1 MAVSSAYDLNSETL
15 RITIPQ
21 QGPAAR
27 PPIDPG
33 LPARWNQQT
42 KLDDAGAVWDF
53 IQRLAAASGVR
64 AHDLSLTAESSDGQQ
79 NVDYSGA
86 LDGGYDAA
94 AARSVAEKLQ
104 EIVKDGS
111 LRMTAGALSFPSGQA
126 LLDWLLA
133 TNQPFNV
140 AKVSQ

>member
-1 MAVSSAYDLNSETL
+1 
-15 RITIPQ
+15 
-21 QGPAAR
+21 
-27 PPIDPG
+27 
-33 LPARWNQQT
+33 
-42 KLDDAGAVWDF
+42 
-53 IQRLAAASGVR
+53 LAAASGVR

-104 EIVKDGS
+104 EIVQDGS
-111 LRMTAGALSFPSGQA
+111 LRMTAGALSFPNGQA

-133 TNQPFNV
+133 TKQPFNV